1 MNTAQGSVVLR
12 GGVVYTM
19 DPVQPW
25 AQMVVVRDGVIA
37 YVGPEVDLGS
47 LAGLADAVTEIID
60 LQGGMC
66 LPGFVDA
73 HDHFATFAI
82 AKMGVNLSGIVG
94 RDAIL
99 AAVHAYVETQPSD
112 ALLRGYA
119 WMPDSFAEGGPR
131 REWLD
136 TVTGERP
143 MILFSADAH
152 DLWFN
157 TAAMQAAGIN
167 AQTPDPSPGTQY
179 LKRDPD
185 GTPNGWAVEGGQLL
199 VTVPL
204 GVYGREGVRASQELT
219 IDRAPGWGITTYLEA
234 GAIVGTRSG
243 HSEPVYQD
251 LIDRDN
257 AGELPLRIVGTVW
270 TRNATDDPLHIADE
284 LTDWHARLRSAH
296 VQVSICKM
304 WSDGVLMSGGALLL
318 QPFCN
323 DPSSRGHMTLAPEQI
338 QATVESVQRAGFD
351 MHIHVDGDGSVRTVL
366 DAISAVH
373 GRIGSGGSR
382 HTIAHNTMVA
392 PSDLPRYAAMGV
404 LANCT
409 PLWGT
414 DYNGQYLQI
423 YAELIGTERMNE
435 ELFPYGD
442 LVRSGATVTY
452 GADIPGVDLPEI
464 APLLQIESLL
474 TRRRPGYPDDRPLV
488 ERQRIDLHDALR
500 GYTINGAYQLRME
513 HSIGSLA
520 VGKRADLVVLGE
532 NLFDVPASEV
542 HAVPVVLTMMD
553 GRVHFR
559 AA

>member
-1 MNTAQGSVVLR
+1 MSVYLFR
-12 GGVVYTM
+12 GGAIRTM
-19 DPVQPW
+19 DAANPI
-25 AQMVVVRDGVIA
+25 AEAVVVVDDRIT
-37 YVGPEVDLGS
+37 YVGTESGASGVLPETFEVID
-47 LAGLADAVTEIID
+47 LAG
-60 LQGGMC
+60 GML

-82 AKMGVNLSGIVG
+82 SKMGVNLSGVVG
-94 RDAIL
+94 REAIL
-99 AAVHAYVETQPSD
+99 AVIRTYVESRPAD
-112 ALLRGYA
+112 GLLRGYA
-119 WMPDSFAEGGPR
+119 WMPDSFAEGAPR

-136 TVTGERP
+136 TVTGDRP

-157 TAAMQAAGIN
+157 TAAMDAAGIT
-167 AQTPDPSPGTQY
+167 AQTPDPTPGTQY
-179 LKRDPD
+179 LKRDAD

-204 GVYGREGVRASQELT
+204 GVYGRDGVRASQELT
-219 IDRAPGWGITTYLEA
+219 ISKAPGWGITTYLEA
-234 GAIVGTRSG
+234 GAIVGTRSSD
-243 HSEPVYQD
+243 SESVYQD

-257 AGELPLRIVGTVW
+257 AGDLPLRIVGTVW
-270 TRNATDDPLHIADE
+270 TRNASDDPQQIADE
-284 LTDWHARLRSAH
+284 LTDWHTRLRSTH

-323 DPSSRGHMTLAPEQI
+323 NPGSHGHMTLAPEQI
-338 QATVESVQRAGFD
+338 EAAVEAVQRAGFD

-366 DAISAVH
+366 DAIEAAH
-373 GRIGSGGSR
+373 GRIGRGDSR

-392 PSDLPRYAAMGV
+392 PTDVPRYKAMGV

-414 DYNGQYLQI
+414 NYNGQYIDI
-423 YAELIGTERMNE
+423 YSDLIGPERMEE

-452 GADIPGVDLPEI
+452 GADIPGVDIPEI
-464 APLLQIESLL
+464 APLIQIESLL
-474 TRRRPGYPDDRPLV
+474 TRKRPGFPDDVPLV
-488 ERQRIDLHDALR
+488 ERQCIGLQEALI

-513 HSIGSLA
+513 DRIGSIE
-520 VGKRADLVVLGE
+520 VGKQADLVVLARD
-532 NLFDVPASEV
+532 LFDVAPEEIHS
-542 HAVPVVLTMMD
+542 VPVVLTMMD
-553 GRVHFR
+553 GRVTYS
-559 AA
+559 A